1 MTCELCAKHLQEI
14 HPALDDVCSDWD
26 AESASL
32 VPRFPVPMARSARL
46 LFFIAETMLL
56 MGQRR
61 GPAILPP
68 DPATD
73 LVRARAFL
81 TTTAAALDLS
91 IDGALLGNAVFSIQR
106 GLSTVRFTIDR
117 NTIRMTGSQQGASTD
132 AVIDMILAQVP
143 AGSSVGWTLSSSQS
157 ATTRLDVRNV
167 NASEAPV
174 DVFDLNGAAG
184 RFTSQSD
191 LLRRTGPIGP
201 IRGVNSRL
209 VLAFFYPWWDRAGWS
224 SPLFIDTP
232 LQPYSTDD
240 PADLARVMSQAKSA
254 GLDALVVSWAG
265 KDYAGGIDH
274 RRMLACLTAAQTAG
288 TKVAALLEATAANPQ
303 HEDGAADPDTVF
315 RWLVDI
321 VDHYAPQSAYLRVGG
336 RPVVMAYAA
345 QRMSQAG
352 WADALSRLRASGR
365 DVLMIGEGINAT
377 RLGALDGLFYYPSND
392 FQGDAIRDF
401 DRTQS
406 VSVRTYHLLPY
417 DTGQRR
423 IWVATV
429 SPGYDDTHLTD
440 GRVPRVT
447 DREGGGYYDRQWQA
461 AIDLRADWVVV
472 TTWNEWL
479 ENTEI
484 EPSVRDGDLYLTKT
498 RTWAARFRENHAV
511 ARP

>member
-1 MTCELCAKHLQEI
+1 M
-14 HPALDDVCSDWD
+14 P
-26 AESASL
+26 
-32 VPRFPVPMARSARL
+32 RSAKL
-46 LFFIAETMLL
+46 LFVSAMAVLL
-56 MGQRR
+56 MAQRH
-61 GPAILPP
+61 GPSVLPP

-73 LVRARAFL
+73 LVRTRAFL
-81 TTTAAALDLS
+81 TTTAPTLDLS

-143 AGSSVGWTLSSSQS
+143 AGSTIGWTLSAPQS
-157 ATTRLDVRNV
+157 ASTRLDVRNV

-184 RFTSQSD
+184 RYTSQSD
-191 LLRRTGPIGP
+191 LLRRNGPIGP

-209 VLAFFYPWWDRAGWS
+209 VLAFFYPWWDRAGWA
-224 SPLFIDTP
+224 SPLFIDAP

-321 VDHYAPQSAYLRVGG
+321 VDNYAPQSAYLRVGG

-377 RLGALDGLFYYPSND
+377 RLGALDALFYYPSND
-392 FQGDAIRDF
+392 FQGDTIRDF

-406 VSVRTYHLLPY
+406 VSVRTYHLLPN
-417 DTGQRR
+417 DTGIRR

-447 DREGGGYYDRQWQA
+447 DREGGAYYDRQWQA
-461 AIDLRADWVVV
+461 AIDLRADWIVV

-484 EPSVRDGDLYLTKT
+484 EPSVRYGDLYLTKT
-498 RTWAARFRENHAV
+498 RTWAAKFHENHAV